1 MQQRIDHCKR
11 QKSAKLMFSAADMY
25 ITLNAF
31 GTTVEEI
38 AKTEVVT
45 AKALLGARPVT
56 VT

>member
-1 MQQRIDHCKR
+1 
-11 QKSAKLMFSAADMY
+11 MFSAADMY